1 MFPGCHQLLP
11 HQASFLLLALSC
23 QQYMYYSQQKS
34 TEKGQDNQ
42 QSAPWEQRPRDVGAR
57 ELEAWAKGC
66 IYLTVKLNKEVYK
79 KQQQQI
85 HGRYDLLL
93 QDLYKTLPD
102 GVFIRIP

>member
-1 MFPGCHQLLP
+1 MG
-11 HQASFLLLALSC
+11 
-23 QQYMYYSQQKS
+23 
-34 TEKGQDNQ
+34 T
-42 QSAPWEQRPRDVGAR
+42 W

-85 HGRYDLLL
+85 HGRFDLLL